1 MKKTKSKNDNYFTIS
16 DIFLIIA
23 KQIKI
28 IIICPI
34 IFCTVSIIKVSF
46 FSETVFVSTSKI
58 MSSSTSS
65 SLSQAA
71 GIAAQFGISLPTGQ
85 SDTKWVYPEII
96 RSRTLARS
104 VIKEKFD
111 TIEFGQ
117 QKTLL
122 QILTYGNNKKEVGM
136 DTLEI
141 QAVDALLSRI
151 SVLED
156 LGSGIYTLRVE
167 ASEPELAASINEE
180 IINKLDAHQRQYN
193 KSRTSEARKF
203 IEERINS
210 TESEL
215 QIAEEKL
222 KTFRDRNRRIE
233 NSPALLLEQQRLDR
247 EVAVLTGVYTTLKQQ
262 LETTKIEEVKDSEY
276 VLVVD
281 KPEVPLKRSKP
292 NKKMSVILSG
302 IFGISLGLF
311 IGFLVQILKIIDPE
325 ELNKISKVKTILRKN
340 IFELFNIK
348 AN

>member
-1 MKKTKSKNDNYFTIS
+1 
-16 DIFLIIA
+16 
-23 KQIKI
+23 
-28 IIICPI
+28 
-34 IFCTVSIIKVSF
+34 
-46 FSETVFVSTSKI
+46 
-58 MSSSTSS
+58 
-65 SLSQAA
+65 
-71 GIAAQFGISLPTGQ
+71 
-85 SDTKWVYPEII
+85 
-96 RSRTLARS
+96 
-104 VIKEKFD
+104 
-111 TIEFGQ
+111 
-117 QKTLL
+117 
-122 QILTYGNNKKEVGM
+122 M

-141 QAVDALLSRI
+141 QAVDAFLSRI

-281 KPEVPLKRSKP
+281 KPE
-292 NKKMSVILSG
+292 IL
-302 IFGISLGLF
+302 
-311 IGFLVQILKIIDPE
+311 
-325 ELNKISKVKTILRKN
+325 
-340 IFELFNIK
+340 
-348 AN
+348 